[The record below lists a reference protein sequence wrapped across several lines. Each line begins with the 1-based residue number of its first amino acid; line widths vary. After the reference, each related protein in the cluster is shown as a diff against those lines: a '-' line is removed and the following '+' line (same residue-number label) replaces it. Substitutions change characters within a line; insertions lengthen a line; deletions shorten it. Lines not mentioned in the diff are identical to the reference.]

1 MRLPSARAIPKACQV
16 SLVYWV
22 MKDRQMIMDKI
33 GVRGTRGVL
42 NSPALGIPL
51 SFRNFKTATANKIR

>member
-1 MRLPSARAIPKACQV
+1 MRLPSARVIPKACQV

-33 GVRGTRGVL
+33 GVRGTKGVL
-42 NSPALGIPL
+42 NSPAFGIP
-51 SFRNFKTATANKIR
+51 

>member
-22 MKDRQMIMDKI
+22 IKDRQMIMDKI

-42 NSPALGIPL
+42 NYTALGIPL
-51 SFRNFKTATANKIR
+51 YLRNLKKDSANKII